1 VDNSFGEKMDYRKTW
16 TQQQDQLRKLLSAK
30 AHFEEA
36 MVLFLRQH
44 AAVHTAEI
52 SGGQCWSLQDEVLAG
67 LTDEQFRTRLKP
79 GSNSIAWLLW
89 HTTRIE
95 DMTINVLVLE
105 QPQVLDADWAARL
118 EIPFRDCGASM
129 EEAEVADFSAKVA
142 VRALVEYRAAV
153 GRRTREGVRYLSA
166 EQMKTPVP
174 ATAVQTFVDEG
185 SISANGHWLF
195 DYYLHRT
202 KGFFL
207 TRTATSHN
215 FIHLNEAGR
224 IRAKLMH

>member
-1 VDNSFGEKMDYRKTW
+1 MDYRKNW

-30 AHFEEA
+30 SHFDEA
-36 MVLFLRQH
+36 RQLFMAQH
-44 AAVHTAEI
+44 ANVHCAEI
-52 SGGQCWSLQDEVLAG
+52 SSGQFWSLQDEVLVG
-67 LTDEQFRTRLKP
+67 LSDEQFRMRLKP
-79 GSNSIAWLLW
+79 GTNSIAWLLW

-95 DMTINVLVLE
+95 DMTINDLVLE
-105 QPQVLDADWAARL
+105 QPQILDADWAARL

-129 EEAEVADFSAKVA
+129 DEAEVAAFSAKVA

-153 GRRTREGVRYLSA
+153 GLRTREGVQRLSA

-174 ATAVQTFVDEG
+174 TAAVQTFVEEG
-185 SISANGHWLF
+185 SISARGHWLF

-224 IRAKLMH
+224 IRAKLMR